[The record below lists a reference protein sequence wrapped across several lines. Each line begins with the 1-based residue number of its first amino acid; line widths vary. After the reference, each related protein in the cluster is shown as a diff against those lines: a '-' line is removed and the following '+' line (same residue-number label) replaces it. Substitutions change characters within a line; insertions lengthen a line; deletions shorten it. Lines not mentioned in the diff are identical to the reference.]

1 MIVGSVPA
9 KVGHRQTLINNNAP
23 KGALLLGVGRGI
35 TDAPIDVTIGI
46 GHETCYNP
54 LVGRRNGRDTAH
66 FLLAKGFPA
75 SYFRPHKMDL
85 RTLLE
90 KTLPG
95 MGYELVDVETSPG
108 GRLVR
113 VYIDKADGI
122 VVEDC
127 ARVSDHLTRLLT
139 VENVDYERLE
149 VSSPGLDR
157 PLRKAADFERFS
169 GQEAQI
175 RLKVL
180 ADNRRNFT
188 GTLRGMRDGKV
199 VVETETG
206 ESVLAL
212 ENIDRARLVPKIDWS
227 RK

>member
-1 MIVGSVPA
+1 
-9 KVGHRQTLINNNAP
+9 
-23 KGALLLGVGRGI
+23 
-35 TDAPIDVTIGI
+35 
-46 GHETCYNP
+46 
-54 LVGRRNGRDTAH
+54 
-66 FLLAKGFPA
+66 
-75 SYFRPHKMDL
+75 MDL

>member
-1 MIVGSVPA
+1 
-9 KVGHRQTLINNNAP
+9 
-23 KGALLLGVGRGI
+23 
-35 TDAPIDVTIGI
+35 
-46 GHETCYNP
+46 
-54 LVGRRNGRDTAH
+54 
-66 FLLAKGFPA
+66 
-75 SYFRPHKMDL
+75 MDL

-113 VYIDKADGI
+113 VFIDKADGI
-122 VVEDC
+122 NVEDC

-139 VENVDYERLE
+139 VENIDYERLE

-157 PLRKAADFERFS
+157 PLRKAADFERFA

-175 RLKVL
+175 RLKMLV
-180 ADNRRNFT
+180 DNRRNFT
-188 GTLRGMRDGKV
+188 GILRGVRDGKV

-206 ESVLAL
+206 ESAL
-212 ENIDRARLVPKIDWS
+212 PLDNIDRARLVPKIDWS

>member
-1 MIVGSVPA
+1 
-9 KVGHRQTLINNNAP
+9 
-23 KGALLLGVGRGI
+23 
-35 TDAPIDVTIGI
+35 
-46 GHETCYNP
+46 
-54 LVGRRNGRDTAH
+54 
-66 FLLAKGFPA
+66 
-75 SYFRPHKMDL
+75 MDL

-122 VVEDC
+122 DVQDC

>member
-1 MIVGSVPA
+1 
-9 KVGHRQTLINNNAP
+9 
-23 KGALLLGVGRGI
+23 
-35 TDAPIDVTIGI
+35 
-46 GHETCYNP
+46 
-54 LVGRRNGRDTAH
+54 
-66 FLLAKGFPA
+66 
-75 SYFRPHKMDL
+75 MDL
-85 RTLLE
+85 HTLLE

-113 VYIDKADGI
+113 VFIDKADGI
-122 VVEDC
+122 NVEDC

-139 VENVDYERLE
+139 VETIDYERLE

-157 PLRKAADFERFS
+157 PLRKAADFERFA
-169 GQEAQI
+169 GEEAQI
-175 RLKVL
+175 RLKLLV
-180 ADNRRNFT
+180 DNRRNFT
-188 GTLRGMRDGKV
+188 GTLRGIRDGKV

-206 ESVLAL
+206 ESTLAL

>member
-1 MIVGSVPA
+1 
-9 KVGHRQTLINNNAP
+9 
-23 KGALLLGVGRGI
+23 
-35 TDAPIDVTIGI
+35 
-46 GHETCYNP
+46 
-54 LVGRRNGRDTAH
+54 
-66 FLLAKGFPA
+66 
-75 SYFRPHKMDL
+75 MDL
-85 RTLLE
+85 HTLLE

-113 VYIDKADGI
+113 VFIDKADGI
-122 VVEDC
+122 NVEDC

-139 VENVDYERLE
+139 VETVDYERLE

-157 PLRKAADFERFS
+157 PLRKAADFERFA

-175 RLKVL
+175 RLKLLV
-180 ADNRRNFT
+180 DNRRNFT
-188 GTLRGMRDGKV
+188 GTLRGIRDGKV

-206 ESVLAL
+206 ESTLAL